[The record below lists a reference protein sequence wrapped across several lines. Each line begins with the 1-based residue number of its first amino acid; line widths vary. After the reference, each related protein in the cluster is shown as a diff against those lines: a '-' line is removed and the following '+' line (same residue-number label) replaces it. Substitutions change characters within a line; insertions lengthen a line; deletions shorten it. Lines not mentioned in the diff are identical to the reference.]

1 MELPIGLDAK
11 GYKSKPTANQTKNIH
26 NRMDANVTLSFD
38 KFVKAICK
46 GRTFRAAV
54 IDRESRSFVAQQIF
68 PLDFDGVPYETV
80 ATIAKATGV
89 EPAIV
94 YPTFSQPQGEAL
106 ARFRAIYISDHV
118 ITDERIRNAVQQ
130 RLFSLYDGLCDSN
143 CRHYSHLYYG
153 SNRVFKCD
161 KSNVYDFEQLWNI
174 TADTF
179 EGWDW
184 SKKAHGH
191 TNISPTQM

>member
-1 MELPIGLDAK
+1 MELPIGLDRK
-11 GYKSKPTANQTKNIH
+11 RYTSKPTVNQVKNIH
-26 NRMDANVTLSFD
+26 NRMETNITISFD
-38 KFVKAICK
+38 QFAKAICR
-46 GRTFRAAV
+46 GQTFRAAV
-54 IDRESRSFVAQQIF
+54 IDKESRSFVAQQIF

-80 ATIAKATGV
+80 ATISSATGI

-94 YPTFSQPQGEAL
+94 YPTFSQSQGESL
-106 ARFRAIYISDHV
+106 VRFRAIYISDHV

-130 RLFSLYDGLCDSN
+130 RLLRLYDGLCDTN

-153 SNRVFKCD
+153 SNRVFKCA
-161 KSNVYDFEQLWNI
+161 KNNTYDFESLWNI
-174 TADTF
+174 TPDTF
-179 EGWDW
+179 EGWDS